1 MSQATTRAEGT
12 GAGIGSARTGSPRT
26 ATPPLWALYLATGA
40 MAGGLLA
47 AFPLYPTF
55 QDRYGVSTTAI
66 GVVGMVGFATAVIA
80 ELFLA
85 PLADRSAGAAARQAR
100 WCMLAMS
107 AGLLLPALAP
117 GLGSLIAQRALAG
130 MAFGAFLPAVSALV
144 LAGRTEDAGEKLGK
158 VMSAELAGLSIVP
171 LGASLL
177 LAVVGPMWTLLIAT
191 IPTLVAL
198 PFVRVDPDQ
207 PVDPAERSSPS
218 ASRPAGVRRGVAWD
232 LLRHK
237 PMVHGILL
245 TVAFMVPIGAYDSI
259 WPIFMDDLGAGPIRL
274 GISYTLFAIPFA
286 LVAPWAGRRADRAGP
301 WRTAR
306 AGFAILLPMVAGYAV
321 ITNANVVIGMGFLES
336 TGQAIAAVAA
346 SSAVARAAG
355 GGRIAS
361 GEGLA
366 RAIGSTGAGLV
377 ALAAGP
383 VYGGLGAVWLFGGAV
398 AVVLALLVAAWAT
411 RAASP
416 PRTRRDGDL
425 RQPCIDGGWPQS
437 PSMISTIN

>member
-1 MSQATTRAEGT
+1 MSQVIAGANEQGTRT
-12 GAGIGSARTGSPRT
+12 AGIAASHPHPRT
-26 ATPPLWALYLATGA
+26 APLWAIYLATGA
-40 MAGGLLA
+40 MSGGLLA
-47 AFPLYPTF
+47 VFPLYPTF
-55 QDRYGVSTTAI
+55 QDRYGVSTAAL
-66 GVVGMVGFATAVIA
+66 GVIGMVGFFTAVIA
-80 ELFLA
+80 ELLLA

-100 WCMLAMS
+100 WCMVAMS
-107 AGLLLPALAP
+107 VGLLLPAFAP

-144 LAGRTEDAGEKLGK
+144 LAGRTEDAGAKLGK

-171 LGASLL
+171 LGVSLL
-177 LAVVGPMWTLLIAT
+177 LAAIGPTWTLLIAT

-198 PFVRVDPDQ
+198 PFVRVDPDK
-207 PVDPAERSSPS
+207 PLDPAQRI
-218 ASRPAGVRRGVAWD
+218 AHLTSRTSGVRPGVAWD

-245 TVAFMVPIGAYDSI
+245 TLAFMVPIGAYDSI

-286 LVAPWAGRRADRAGP
+286 LVAPWAGRRADRVGP

-321 ITNANVVIGMGFLES
+321 ITNADVIIGMGFLES

-383 VYGGLGAVWLFGGAV
+383 VYGGLGSVWLFGGAV

-411 RAASP
+411 RASTP
-416 PRTRRDGDL
+416 PVADQAET
-425 RQPCIDGGWPQS
+425 PPQS
-437 PSMISTIN
+437 PAMISTIS